1 MAVTFSLPWDP
12 RPLFLIWRAA
22 LKRRC
27 PAPLQMFFS
36 LLCQCKEKAAGKA
49 RRFNDWSYRSI
60 IYAPLN
66 AGSRSFYICSK
77 KTYEQALSLSQEW
90 QSVFKDSGL
99 FCGFSHLYSCNTQL
113 SNRILFVLF
122 YSFILRKI
130 KKNYICDCYL
140 SIYSIHLYIYIHIS
154 IFAVEGLFLLF
165 QMCLCIKISHVTP
178 ARGPSSNA

>member
-1 MAVTFSLPWDP
+1 MARLLPKTTMAVTFSLPWDP

-77 KTYEQALSLSQEW
+77 KTYEQALSLSLSQEW
-90 QSVFKDSGL
+90 QSVFKDGGL

-122 YSFILRKI
+122 YIFILRKI
-130 KKNYICDCYL
+130 KKTTFVTAICLPIL
-140 SIYSIHLYIYIHIS
+140 SICIFTYIS
-154 IFAVEGLFLLF
+154 ASLL
-165 QMCLCIKISHVTP
+165 
-178 ARGPSSNA
+178 